1 MAPTLFSE
9 ASPLDTSVF
18 RLSTPVKRRR
28 PMVTESLLA
37 AVIAATP
44 LDVRLGGLRRVH
56 VWGSAPPPPSS
67 SYCHQPFIT
76 LSLALLPFHPSL
88 DFANKHPKSLRAP
101 L

>member
-9 ASPLDTSVF
+9 ASPLDTSVL
-18 RLSTPVKRRR
+18 RLSIPVKRGR

-44 LDVRLGGLRRVH
+44 LDVRLGGLRRLH
-56 VWGSAPPPPSS
+56 VWASPPPSP

-88 DFANKHPKSLRAP
+88 DFPNKHPKSLRAP